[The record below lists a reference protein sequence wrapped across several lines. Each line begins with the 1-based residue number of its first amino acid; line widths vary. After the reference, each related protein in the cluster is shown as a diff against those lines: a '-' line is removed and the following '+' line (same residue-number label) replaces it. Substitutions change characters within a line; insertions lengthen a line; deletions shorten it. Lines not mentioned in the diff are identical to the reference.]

1 MQTETLNPN
10 QILVRAMKAHK
21 PASLTN
27 GKYHPVLQALAQR
40 HSEGQ
45 AQRDRHD
52 RFYANYAHLGWGARE
67 IELVSR
73 VPEARGFGEVC
84 ACAWG
89 ADYSDAKAAAEEIFK
104 QWKGSPA
111 HWVMVNGYYD
121 YWGYAMSQGRSGA
134 WYATG
139 IVALKR

>member
-1 MQTETLNPN
+1 MNDTEALTPN

-21 PASLTN
+21 PVSLTH

-40 HSEGQ
+40 HSHGQ
-45 AQRDRHD
+45 AGRDRHD
-52 RFYANYAHLGWGARE
+52 RFYVNYAHFGWGERQ

-73 VPEARGFGEVC
+73 APECKGFGEVC
-84 ACAWG
+84 AFAG
-89 ADYSDAKAAAEEIFK
+89 PGYDTEDAAKAIFTS
-104 QWKGSPA
+104 WKGSPG

-121 YWGYAMSQGRSGA
+121 YWGYAMAQGRSGV